1 LLTLTQACQE
11 HELAVGKFQRVVMS
25 DDLIFV
31 DLPKDGC
38 LMVDYFI
45 TPSYQARR

>member
-1 LLTLTQACQE
+1 MRRD
-11 HELAVGKFQRVVMS
+11 LA
-25 DDLIFV
+25 FV

-45 TPSYQARR
+45 APSYQARR